1 MTADDTTK
9 TTAQPLAVR
18 ATAKKTA
25 VKKPA
30 AKKAGC
36 EETGR

>member
-25 VKKPA
+25 A
-30 AKKAGC
+30 
-36 EETGR
+36 EETGSEEGRCEEAGR